1 MQSATHDDIRGINHV
16 LVDLLL
22 NRNFTQNTSTD
33 MTKQDKPENAN
44 YHKNI
49 KGNSATLKPRGD
61 QVKRKGV
68 WRGRDIYPSRH
79 E

>member
-1 MQSATHDDIRGINHV
+1 MQSATHDDIRAINHV

-49 KGNSATLKPRGD
+49 KGNSATLNPRGGSSEEEGGME
-61 QVKRKGV
+61 REGY
-68 WRGRDIYPSRH
+68 IPFTP
-79 E
+79 